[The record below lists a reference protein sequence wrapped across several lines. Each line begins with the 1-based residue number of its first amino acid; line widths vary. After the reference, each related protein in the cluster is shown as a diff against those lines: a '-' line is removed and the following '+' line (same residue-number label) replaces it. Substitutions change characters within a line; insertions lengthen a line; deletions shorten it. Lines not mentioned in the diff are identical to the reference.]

1 MAMLANTPREDVTGS
16 WAHSLA
22 FRALLNDG
30 RRVRVRPVIP
40 ADRASIAAGL
50 TRMSA
55 RSRYLRFHSHVSQLS
70 ESRLRY
76 LSEIDFREHVAWAAL
91 AIDEA
96 GSPGVGVARFV
107 RSGDHPEIAEF
118 AITVLDEWQGV
129 GLGSLLLRT
138 VMGSAAQRGIA
149 RLVAPVLLE
158 NDSALR
164 LIERHGG
171 WRARVEDGVADMV
184 LPVRRSL
191 RASQPMQTGLLPVGG
206 VK

>member
-1 MAMLANTPREDVTGS
+1 MLADSPREDVTGS
-16 WAHSLA
+16 WVRSLA

-40 ADRASIAAGL
+40 ADRVSMAAGF

-76 LSEIDFREHVAWAAL
+76 LSEIDFREHVAWVAL
-91 AIDEA
+91 AIDEP

-107 RSGDHPEIAEF
+107 RSHDHPESAEF
-118 AITVLDEWQGV
+118 AITVLDEWQGN

-138 VMGSAAQRGIA
+138 LLGSAAQRGIT

-158 NDSALR
+158 NDSALG
-164 LIERHGG
+164 LIERLGG

-184 LPVRRSL
+184 LPVRRPF
-191 RASQPMQTGLLPVGG
+191 RASRPMQVGLAPDQGG
-206 VK
+206 K

>member
-1 MAMLANTPREDVTGS
+1 MLGSTPREDVTGS
-16 WAHSLA
+16 WVHALA

-40 ADRASIAAGL
+40 ADRSSIAAGL
-50 TRMSA
+50 ARMSV
-55 RSRYLRFHSHVSQLS
+55 RSRYLRFHSDVAQLD
-70 ESRLRY
+70 EARLRY

-91 AIDEA
+91 AIDEP
-96 GSPGVGVARFV
+96 GSPGVGVGRFV
-107 RSGDHPEIAEF
+107 RSHDHPESAEF
-118 AITVLDEWQGV
+118 AITVLDEWQGI

-138 VMGSAAQRGIA
+138 LLGSAAQRGIA

-158 NDSALR
+158 NDPALR
-164 LIERHGG
+164 LIERVGG

-184 LPVRRSL
+184 LPVRRPL
-191 RASQPMQTGLLPVGG
+191 RVSQPMPADLVTAEG